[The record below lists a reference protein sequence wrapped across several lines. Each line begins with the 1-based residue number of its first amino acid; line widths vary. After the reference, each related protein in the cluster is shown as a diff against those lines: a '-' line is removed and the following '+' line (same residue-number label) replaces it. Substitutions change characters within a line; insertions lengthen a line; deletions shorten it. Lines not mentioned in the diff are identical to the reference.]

1 MDLTDRPRR
10 IALVEDDG
18 ALRTLLS
25 RTLRENGF
33 EASGYRSGAELRA
46 ALEAQQFDLVILDI
60 MLPGTNGLD
69 ICRWLRAR
77 SHVPII
83 FMSAR
88 GQQTDRIVGLELG
101 ADDFLP
107 KPIDPHELIARVRA
121 VLRRWESHPGERTE
135 PTGIVRFDGW
145 SMDRRRRELTAPD
158 GSRVAVSSAEFDL
171 LGVLVDM
178 PQRVVGRELLLEQAR
193 ERPAS
198 GDSSD
203 RSIDVLISRLRR
215 KLGQYDGGRDIIKTV
230 RGIGY
235 VFTPSVTR

>member
-1 MDLTDRPRR
+1 MELSESPRH

-25 RTLRENGF
+25 RTLRQNGF

-46 ALEAQQFDLVILDI
+46 ALETQDFDLVILDI
-60 MLPGTNGLD
+60 MLPGPNGLD

-107 KPIDPHELIARVRA
+107 KPIDPDELIARVRA
-121 VLRRWESHPGERTE
+121 VLRRWEAHPAERSE
-135 PTGIVRFDGW
+135 SAGIVRFDGW
-145 SMDRRRRELTAPD
+145 TMDRRRRELTAPD
-158 GSRVAVSSAEFDL
+158 GSRIAVSSAEFDL

-178 PQRVVGRELLLEQAR
+178 PQRVIGRDLLLEQAR
-193 ERPAS
+193 DRPAA

-203 RSIDVLISRLRR
+203 RSVDVLISRLRR
-215 KLGQYDGGRDIIKTV
+215 KLGQHDGGRDLIKTV

-235 VFTPSVTR
+235 VFTPAVSR